1 MRSPLLSLTLVLLLA
16 APASAQDT
24 YTTSTCRGPDGR
36 PASTAGWSPDGE
48 APMVK
53 ADRCAAGDALV
64 IGPSIGESG
73 RSKANWVFNAPS
85 STRIVG
91 FSLWRTARPGTGWN
105 YSLFR
110 DIDSEVTGTFVER
123 CWSLDAC
130 RGVGDGTISN
140 ASRVAQTAID
150 TAAIIAFT
158 DCNPAPCATG
168 TAPDGMVRIL
178 RGDFTLRD
186 LVDPAL
192 TGTPSGDLLDT
203 QQPLTGVRSTS
214 FSASDQG
221 GGVYQAILFADG
233 TPVASTII
241 DRNGGDCVPPFKG
254 AVPCKP
260 SASGTLS
267 FDTATLA
274 DGAHAFRL
282 EITDPTGTNSVSY
295 GPVQV
300 RTQNETA
307 ECDPTVGSS
316 ATPVSAGVKGS
327 RRSAVTRRSGRGT
340 ITGRIAGAGA
350 GVVVNLLSRERRTG
364 AKAVVA
370 ATATTDATGAYSLPV
385 AAGPSR
391 RLRAGWRR
399 SAGSRFVVCSRA
411 LDIRVPARATLKA
424 KPRAVRAGSR
434 VRLTGRLLGGRVPA
448 RGKLIDLQARELGRW
463 RTFAT
468 VRTRASGA
476 FTMRYRFRSS
486 APRKTY
492 PMRVRVRPDA
502 AYPFAVGYSRAV
514 RVRVR

>member
-1 MRSPLLSLTLVLLLA
+1 MRRPLLSLTLFVLLA

-36 PASTAGWSPDGE
+36 PAPTAGWSPGGE

-64 IGPSIGESG
+64 IGPSTGASG
-73 RSKANWVFNAPS
+73 RSSATWVFNAPS
-85 STRIVG
+85 ATRIVG
-91 FSLWRTARPGTGWN
+91 YSIWRTARPTPNWN

-110 DIDSEVTGTFVER
+110 DIDSETTGFYVER
-123 CWSLDAC
+123 CWSLDGC
-130 RGVGDGTISN
+130 PGVGNGMVSE
-140 ASRVAQTAID
+140 ASKVTQTNVD
-150 TAAIIAFT
+150 TNRLIAFT
-158 DCNPAPCATG
+158 DCNPEPCGAG
-168 TAPDGMVRIL
+168 SAADGMVRVH
-178 RGDFTLRD
+178 RADFTLRD
-186 LVDPAL
+186 LVDPVIV
-192 TGTPSGDLLDT
+192 GTPSGDLLDT
-203 QQPLTGVRSTS
+203 QQPLSGVRSAN
-214 FSASDQG
+214 FSATDQG
-221 GGVYQAILFADG
+221 GGVFQAVLYADG
-233 TPVASTII
+233 AAVASTII
-241 DRNGGDCVPPFKG
+241 DANGGNCVKPFKG

-267 FDTATLA
+267 FDTAQLA
-274 DGAHAFRL
+274 DGAHTFL
-282 EITDPTGTNSVSY
+282 LVITDPTEGNAAAY

-300 RTQNETA
+300 RTQNQTA
-307 ECDPTVGSS
+307 ECDPTVG
-316 ATPVSAGVKGS
+316 AATTPVSAGIKGS

-340 ITGRIAGAGA
+340 VAGRIAGAGA

-364 AKAVVA
+364 ARAVVA
-370 ATATTDATGAYSLPV
+370 GTTTTDASGAYSLPV

-391 RLRAGWRR
+391 RLRAGWRQA
-399 SAGSRFVVCSRA
+399 AGSRFVVCSKA

-424 KPRAVRAGSR
+424 SPRGVRPGTR

-468 VRTRASGA
+468 VRTKASGT
-476 FTMRYRFRSS
+476 FSTRYRFRSS

-502 AYPFAVGYSRAV
+502 GYPYAVGYSKAV